1 MVEVLPSRRR
11 AALINLVWPRDGVEG
26 GVDGRRPRRRYAIRP
41 APTDEELAK
50 FGLAYDPRRPYHPVS
65 NGAEIK
71 CRLDGDAS
79 AASALVATYV
89 IERCARC

>member
-1 MVEVLPSRRR
+1 MCRVDGVSGARSPHAPSRRWRAGVVEVLPSRRR

-50 FGLAYDPRRPYHPVS
+50 FGLAYDPHRPYHPVS

-71 CRLDGDAS
+71 A
-79 AASALVATYV
+79 
-89 IERCARC
+89 